1 MGAPASFAFRALNLR
16 AECAHAIVAWP
27 LPARTQ
33 GRLLFFGPE
42 PEGSK
47 KAIPSSHPE
56 VSARFVKESAVKKRG
71 TFLPDVDMI
80 DVNVRQENL
89 AVKKEWI
96 QVAL

>member
-1 MGAPASFAFRALNLR
+1 MDQRFANG
-16 AECAHAIVAWP
+16 
-27 LPARTQ
+27 TQ

-42 PEGSK
+42 VEGSR

-80 DVNVRQENL
+80 DVSVRQENL
-89 AVKKEWI
+89 AVK
-96 QVAL
+96 LG